1 MASSTNAKTSIHA
14 AASYGEPRTS
24 RWTPMTHTSDPDSP
38 HPRSPLEFP
47 DGLTVD
53 ERAERWAEVLAHEER
68 LTDASLDA
76 ALFALM
82 QRSRETS

>member
-1 MASSTNAKTSIHA
+1 
-14 AASYGEPRTS
+14 
-24 RWTPMTHTSDPDSP
+24 MTHTSDPDSP
-38 HPRSPLEFP
+38 RPRSPLEFP

-53 ERAERWAEVLAHEER
+53 ERAERWTEILEHEER
-68 LTDASLDA
+68 LTDAALDA

>member
-1 MASSTNAKTSIHA
+1 
-14 AASYGEPRTS
+14 
-24 RWTPMTHTSDPDSP
+24 MTHTSDPDSP
-38 HPRSPLEFP
+38 RPRSPLEFP

-53 ERAERWAEVLAHEER
+53 ERAERWTEILEHEER
-68 LTDASLDA
+68 LTDTALDA

>member
-1 MASSTNAKTSIHA
+1 
-14 AASYGEPRTS
+14 
-24 RWTPMTHTSDPDSP
+24 MTHTSDPDSP
-38 HPRSPLEFP
+38 LPRSPLEFP

-53 ERAERWAEVLAHEER
+53 ERAERWTEILEHEER
-68 LTDASLDA
+68 LTDTALDA